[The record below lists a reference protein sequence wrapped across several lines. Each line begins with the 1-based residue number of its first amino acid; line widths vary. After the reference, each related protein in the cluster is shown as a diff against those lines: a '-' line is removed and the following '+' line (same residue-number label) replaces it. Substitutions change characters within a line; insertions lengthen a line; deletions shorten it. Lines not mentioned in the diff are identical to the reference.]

1 MSQSFSIARS
11 RCSVVSDPALLE
23 EIRGHTESD
32 EEASSI
38 LRSLERFGGDH
49 SIRYF
54 DVTPKTSRRTY
65 RDAKAV
71 AWSVTAVR

>member
-1 MSQSFSIARS
+1 MSYSFTIARS

-38 LRSLERFGGDH
+38 LRSLERFGGDP
-49 SIRYF
+49 SIRHF
-54 DVTPKTSRRTY
+54 EMTPKPSRRTY
-65 RDAKAV
+65 RDASAV
-71 AWSVTAVR
+71 TWSVTAMR